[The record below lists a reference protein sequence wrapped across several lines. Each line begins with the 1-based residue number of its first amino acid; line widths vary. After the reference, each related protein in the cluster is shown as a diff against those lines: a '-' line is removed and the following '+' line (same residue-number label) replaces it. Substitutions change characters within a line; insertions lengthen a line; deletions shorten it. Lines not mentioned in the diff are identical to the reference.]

1 MVGHISLTL
10 DSAINI
16 SQSKRPGMMLE
27 DSVTPMPLAKVTWPL
42 YMTRPPMI
50 SCKPSPLNTPFLGEQ
65 MKGLRVFGGGVMD
78 LPGITRTGHQAN
90 PTMLLAGNPMLSST
104 PLANGTMV
112 TLVLILLSVS
122 QPQVSNWN
130 LEKLKNQKNL
140 IMDLNETNLD

>member
-1 MVGHISLTL
+1 MKLG
-10 DSAINI
+10 A
-16 SQSKRPGMMLE
+16 
-27 DSVTPMPLAKVTWPL
+27 SVRQMPLAKETWPQ

-50 SCKPSPLNTPFLGEQ
+50 FCKPSPQNTPFLGEQ

-90 PTMLLAGNPMLSST
+90 PTMLLADNPMLSST

-122 QPQVSNWN
+122 QPQVSNWK
-130 LEKLKNQKNL
+130 LEKLKNHK
-140 IMDLNETNLD
+140 T